1 MNGMKKAGRALEDIK
16 IHVRIKLSALW
27 AAVMFCYIY
36 GDIFR
41 LFQHGE
47 LQTMLDGKMW
57 GTPVTQGLLVGTS
70 MFIAIPSI
78 MVFLSLVLKSG
89 LNRWANILFGV
100 FYTGVMLYT
109 MTLPGTWAYYIF
121 LGFIESVLTV
131 LIIWY
136 AWTWPKRAT
145 EDKGT

>member
-1 MNGMKKAGRALEDIK
+1 MNGTKRAGRPLDEIK
-16 IHVRIKLSALW
+16 IHVKFRLAALW

-47 LQTMLDGKMW
+47 LQAMLDGKMW
-57 GTPVTQGLLVGTS
+57 GLPVTQGLLVGTS
-70 MFIAIPSI
+70 AFIAIPSI
-78 MVFLSLVLKSG
+78 MVFLSLALRPG

-109 MTLPGTWAYYIF
+109 MMYSGAWAFYIF
-121 LGFIESVLTV
+121 LGFIEVTLTV
-131 LIIWY
+131 LIVWY
-136 AWTWPKRAT
+136 AWTWPRQGEA
-145 EDKGT
+145 

>member
-1 MNGMKKAGRALEDIK
+1 MAGRPLDDIK

-47 LQTMLDGKMW
+47 LQTMLDGNMW
-57 GTPVTQGLLVGTS
+57 ALPVTQGLLVGTS
-70 MFIAIPSI
+70 MFVAIPSI
-78 MVFLSLVLKSG
+78 MVFLSLVLRPG

-100 FYTGVMLYT
+100 IYTGTMLYT
-109 MTLPGTWAYYIF
+109 MTFPGTWAYYIF
-121 LGFIESVLTV
+121 LGFIEAALTG

-136 AWTWPKRAT
+136 AWTWPGQGEA
-145 EDKGT
+145 